1 VYQPYVVR
9 SPGLYRLPPAAHMA
23 VPHTM
28 SISDDLQQLRASLEE
43 LNEPLAAILSNAQAA
58 QRFLAQEEPDLD
70 EIREILADIV
80 ADAGSQLASL
90 LVPLVVS
97 MGAHRFPQRHQR
109 VPASV
114 GSSRTY

>member
-1 VYQPYVVR
+1 
-9 SPGLYRLPPAAHMA
+9 MA

-43 LNEPLAAILSNAQAA
+43 LNEPLAAMLSNAQAA

-80 ADAGSQLASL
+80 ADDQRANEVIRRLRDL
-90 LVPLVVS
+90 LK
-97 MGAHRFPQRHQR
+97 
-109 VPASV
+109 
-114 GSSRTY
+114 